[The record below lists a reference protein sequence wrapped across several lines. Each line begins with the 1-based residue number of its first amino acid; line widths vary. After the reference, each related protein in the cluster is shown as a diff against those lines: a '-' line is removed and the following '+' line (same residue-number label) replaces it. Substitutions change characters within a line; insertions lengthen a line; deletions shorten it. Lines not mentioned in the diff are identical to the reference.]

1 MRGNGRSRAPARR
14 AGVRRARCHDV
25 SPRVKVGCF
34 INAARVLWP
43 IWPIGD
49 DAVVRVS
56 INRAFKGPRRSALT
70 TFVVKIARHCSF
82 NVQ

>member
-1 MRGNGRSRAPARR
+1 MRVNGRSRAPARR
-14 AGVRRARCHDV
+14 AGIRRARCHDV

-34 INAARVLWP
+34 NNAARVL
-43 IWPIGD
+43 WPIGD

-56 INRAFKGPRRSALT
+56 INRAFRGPRRSALT

>member
-34 INAARVLWP
+34 NNAARVLWP

-56 INRAFKGPRRSALT
+56 SNRAFKGPRRSALT